1 MNYTFRMMVDATRTR
16 LYRAEKPS
24 RIQFWIPKNI
34 SFDQQDQ
41 EASVVFFAF
50 NEDECT
56 IEEGTPLLYDDKIT
70 LDLLPGEE
78 IWLVTSNLA
87 YAGATVVTDEAP
99 EQ

>member
-41 EASVVFFAF
+41 EASVVFFAL

-78 IWLVTSNLA
+78 VWLVTSNMA
-87 YAGATVVTDEAP
+87 YAGAIVVTDEAP
-99 EQ
+99 E